1 MTWKQILP
9 AAVLV
14 VVVALSVAVLWKT
27 LFSGPPEDSQ
37 DFPEGTKWLC
47 KDCGKGFG
55 MSIEEVNDYFRSHAG
70 ASVPCGHCGKL
81 HTVRARQCP
90 GCGAFFERPTR
101 GLDPKQSGRPA
112 CPQCGKALPRL
123 IPRRLPFDELRTAA
137 PE

>member
-9 AAVLV
+9 PVGLVLAI
-14 VVVALSVAVLWKT
+14 ALLGASLWKT
-27 LFSGPPEDSQ
+27 FFSGPQEDSQ

-55 MSIEEVNDYFRSHAG
+55 RSIEEVNDYFRGHSG

-90 GCGAFFERPTR
+90 SCGAFFERPAR
-101 GLDPKQSGRPA
+101 GLDPKQSARPA
-112 CPQCGKALPRL
+112 CPKCGKALPRL
-123 IPRRLPFDELRTAA
+123 TPLSK
-137 PE
+137 